1 MAAHQ
6 RIEKKGPVVITGVSS
21 GIGEGLC
28 RELVTRGYR
37 VFGSVRKPEDAE
49 RLQSELGGNFSPLL
63 FDVTDHDGV
72 RAGART
78 VAETLGDEPLAALVN
93 NAGVSVL
100 GPLQLLS
107 LERYREQFEVN
118 VLGMIAVTQAF
129 LPLLGARPDFRGTPG
144 RIVNIS
150 STYGVLSYPLMSP
163 YSGSKH
169 AIEGVTGCLRAELKA
184 YGIDVILV
192 GPGPVKSRIWRKN
205 EALDFTYAR
214 GTRYE
219 EPIRRLL
226 AMQDKGERY
235 GMSEARLGRRLRKII
250 ESRHPRARYA
260 PVVFSLYLWV
270 LPRITPPWLLDRI
283 TARQLGL

>member
-1 MAAHQ
+1 MSVKTRYACRQDLVRRVVVAIGLAGLMAASPVQ
-6 RIEKKGPVVITGVSS
+6 AADLDPAQSCGPNV
-21 GIGEGLC
+21 
-28 RELVTRGYR
+28 
-37 VFGSVRKPEDAE
+37 PNPDAIAAVE
-49 RLQSELGGNFSPLL
+49 
-63 FDVTDHDGV
+63 
-72 RAGART
+72 AGART
-78 VAETLGDEPLAALVN
+78 VAETLGDEPLDALVN
-93 NAGVSVL
+93 NAGVAVL